1 MLKKIILLIISSN
14 FLLQCGFSPIYSI
27 QNGHI
32 KNVSI
37 NEIIITGDKTINNF
51 IETNL
56 TRYKNS
62 LNEKTFD
69 LKVDTIFYKE
79 TVTKDKT
86 AKITDYK
93 LSSVSNI
100 EIILNDELVK
110 RVTISEE
117 KNMNNMNDKFEEQKY
132 ERVIKQ
138 NFASTMSN
146 KLITN
151 LSMANDN

>member
-1 MLKKIILLIISSN
+1 MLKKIIFLIISFN

-27 QNGHI
+27 QNGYI

-62 LNEKTFD
+62 LNEKTFN

-100 EIILNDELVK
+100 EIILDDELVK

-132 ERVIKQ
+132 ERSIKQ
-138 NFASTMSN
+138 NFASSISN
-146 KLITN
+146 KIITE
-151 LSMANDN
+151 LSLLNDN